1 MIAILFRAPIAAQIK
16 EIIEISFGNTRAR
29 FNRPQEERP
38 PLSSSPL
45 GIPADQ
51 GAVRLARVEVPAQV
65 EAPAPAPAAQLL
77 ADQVLSSTNDPLYI
91 QRGDKVR
98 EALAEAGV
106 LDIPDLAVR
115 VLTRLTGT
123 WIMIAAF
130 ENLYGFLWGGQVT
143 LLRDTAGAPMPLAR
157 AAAFSKSGESGTRLR
172 HQTASIVG

>member
-1 MIAILFRAPIAAQIK
+1 
-16 EIIEISFGNTRAR
+16 
-29 FNRPQEERP
+29 
-38 PLSSSPL
+38 
-45 GIPADQ
+45 
-51 GAVRLARVEVPAQV
+51 VRLARVEVPAQV

-143 LLRDTAGAPMPLAR
+143 LLRDMAGAPMPLAR
-157 AAAFSKSGESGTRLR
+157 AAAFFEEWRKRNPS
-172 HQTASIVG
+172 APPDSIDRWIAFLETNGLLEKQRDQLHPTIKGHSFLHFLQEFNRPDPMFYR